1 MSFGQDDRIN
11 ADITPKPKSLFS
23 VQPEPSPAIL
33 PLLLPYQEEKITRNT
48 HNTFMHG
55 EELVTC
61 LDSRKVLRDRQRMTL
76 VKDVP

>member
-11 ADITPKPKSLFS
+11 ADITPKPKSLLS
-23 VQPEPSPAIL
+23 VQPEPSPAM
-33 PLLLPYQEEKITRNT
+33 PCLLLPHPEAKITRNT

-76 VKDVP
+76 MKDIP

>member
-1 MSFGQDDRIN
+1 MLKQ
-11 ADITPKPKSLFS
+11 KSLFS
-23 VQPEPSPAIL
+23 AQLEPSPAMP
-33 PLLLPYQEEKITRNT
+33 PLLLPHQEEKITRNT